1 LLEAVLRAVCPT
13 VKSPMVNPTSGD
25 TPVKSTHACFPL
37 THPYTKISV
46 CLSVDLPFG
55 ESVKKFTCVSFF
67 TDDITNKVMSVI
79 EGVFLYFIFSNL
91 EGFIK
96 NKIKIDRLK

>member
-1 LLEAVLRAVCPT
+1 
-13 VKSPMVNPTSGD
+13 MVNPTSKD
-25 TPVKSTHACFPL
+25 TPVKSTHAYFPP

-46 CLSVDLPFG
+46 GLSVDLLSS

-67 TDDITNKVMSVI
+67 TDDITNKVMSVF